1 MTDVLTH
8 SFVSEVAGYFNT
20 CRRDCGAH
28 TVHGRRASSYVTGGL
43 ASRFCRLPLFG
54 PRTAD
59 DPIRLRARSSGVF
72 WDRICWRGEE
82 GDGQKLL
89 ILSKGLFHSAEFA
102 PIRGSSNK
110 SFEVL
115 SNKMPYKS
123 YISCQHCR
131 DFLVRTKSRTAIS
144 FGNQRGGITVP
155 TE

>member
-1 MTDVLTH
+1 MSRNRLKTRAEPMTDVLTH

-115 SNKMPYKS
+115 INKIPHIRVTS
-123 YISCQHCR
+123 LFNIAG
-131 DFLVRTKSRTAIS
+131 T
-144 FGNQRGGITVP
+144 P
-155 TE
+155 